1 MSLLSQVIVDH
12 LKYSLSCECCFRA
25 STVPLVECTST
36 FSEVF
41 TFTEVSVL
49 FQKLFFDMNH
59 NRQGRLPKQKRSM
72 SSKEKKDNIGTRD
85 TVVTSKS
92 SLEMEE

>member
-1 MSLLSQVIVDH
+1 MSLLSKVIVDH

-25 STVPLVECTST
+25 STVPLVQCTST

-59 NRQGRLPKQKRSM
+59 NRQSRLPKQKRSM
-72 SSKEKKDNIGTRD
+72 SSKEKKENIGTRD

-92 SLEMEE
+92 LLEMEE

>member
-1 MSLLSQVIVDH
+1 MYFHFQRSIYVYGSF
-12 LKYSLSCECCFRA
+12 YF
-25 STVPLVECTST
+25 
-36 FSEVF
+36 
-41 TFTEVSVL
+41 VS
-49 FQKLFFDMNH
+49 KAFFDMNH